1 MYCELLLI
9 QITYLQYFLE
19 IRYFS
24 ISELIPVDR
33 YCQAD
38 FNDMFYLSE
47 IFIKV
52 KNFRKKLF

>member
-9 QITYLQYFLE
+9 QIIYLQYFLE

-38 FNDMFYLSE
+38 FSDMILS
-47 IFIKV
+47 F
-52 KNFRKKLF
+52 